1 MPRHHIT
8 LTVNGD
14 SYQLDVDS
22 RRTLLDVLRD
32 ELELRGT
39 HLGCDSGDCGACTVL
54 LVDEPRRREDATNE
68 LESREARIIKGEPVP
83 SCLVLAVDADGREV
97 VTVEGLLKDGE
108 PHPVQKAIVAHGG
121 IQCGYCT
128 PGIVVSSVALLNRN
142 PHPTEAEVREAIAG
156 NLCRCTGYQKIV
168 EAIMATPAELTDGGD
183 PD

>member
-1 MPRHHIT
+1 MPRYHIT

-14 SYQLDVDS
+14 IRELDVDP

-54 LVDEPRRREDATNE
+54 LDGA
-68 LESREARIIKGEPVP
+68 PVP
-83 SCLVLAVDADGREV
+83 SCLVLAADADGRQV
-97 VTVEGLLKDGE
+97 ITVEGLLRAERGE

-128 PGIVVSSVALLNRN
+128 PGIVVSSVALLNEN
-142 PHPTEAEVREAIAG
+142 PHPTESEVREAIAG
-156 NLCRCTGYQKIV
+156 NLCRCTGYHKIV
-168 EAIMATPAELTDGGD
+168 EALLDVGK
-183 PD
+183 

>member
-1 MPRHHIT
+1 MARHHIT

-14 SYQLDVDS
+14 IRELDIDP

-32 ELELRGT
+32 DLELHGT

-54 LVDEPRRREDATNE
+54 MD
-68 LESREARIIKGEPVP
+68 GEPVP
-83 SCLVLAVDADGREV
+83 SCLVLAADADGRAV
-97 VTVEGLLKDGE
+97 VTVEGLVVSGE
-108 PHPVQKAIVAHGG
+108 PHAVQKAIVARGG

-142 PHPTEAEVREAIAG
+142 PHPTEEEIREAIAG

-168 EAIMATPAELTDGGD
+168 EAVLDASK
-183 PD
+183 

>member
-14 SYQLDVDS
+14 IHELDIDP

-32 ELELRGT
+32 KLELRGT

-54 LVDEPRRREDATNE
+54 MD
-68 LESREARIIKGEPVP
+68 GEPVP

-97 VTVEGLLKDGE
+97 VTVEGLVQGGE
-108 PHPVQKAIVAHGG
+108 PHAVQKAIVAHGG

-142 PHPTEAEVREAIAG
+142 LHPTEAEVREAIAG

-168 EAIMATPAELTDGGD
+168 EAVLSISQ
-183 PD
+183 

>member
-1 MPRHHIT
+1 MSRHHIT

-14 SYQLDVDS
+14 PYELDIDP

-54 LVDEPRRREDATNE
+54 LD
-68 LESREARIIKGEPVP
+68 GEPVP
-83 SCLVLAVDADGREV
+83 SCLVLAVDADGRAV

-142 PHPTEAEVREAIAG
+142 PHPTEEEVREAIAG

-168 EAIMATPAELTDGGD
+168 EAVMAVGK
-183 PD
+183 